1 MLAPMSGVKTGGRR
15 ERTRHTRLKI
25 IRAAHA
31 EFLEHG
37 YHGATMAAIA
47 RRAAVA
53 PQTVYF
59 VFHTKA
65 ELIRATIDTAVLSED
80 DPTDPEHS
88 DWWVAMLAAPTGA
101 EALEHFVRGAGPLYA
116 RAAGI
121 SEILRAAALTDPD
134 VHAIWRQ
141 HDQQQV
147 AALRRVIETVATKSP
162 LRSGLDLATA
172 TDILITIYGDSA
184 YLLLTTE
191 RGWTHDHVI
200 GWACQALP
208 VLLLEPGSERRR
220 S

>member
-1 MLAPMSGVKTGGRR
+1 MIAPVNKVKTGGRR
-15 ERTRHTRLKI
+15 ERTRTTRLKI

-37 YHGATMAAIA
+37 YHGATMAEIA

-80 DPTDPEHS
+80 DPTDPEQGE
-88 DWWVAMLAAPTGA
+88 WWVAMDAAATGV
-101 EALEHFVRGAGPLYA
+101 ETLEHFVRGAGHLYA

-121 SEILRAAALTDPD
+121 SEVLRAAALTDPD

-141 HDQQQV
+141 HDQQHV

-162 LRSGLDLATA
+162 LRSGLDLAAA

-191 RGWTHDHVI
+191 RGWSHDRVI
-200 GWACQALP
+200 DWVCQALP
-208 VLLLEPGSERRR
+208 VLLLEPGEER
-220 S
+220 